1 MSKSMKKIQ
10 QIVPKETEVKDI
22 KRKIITQHATK
33 LFIDYCKEQ
42 FEKQSNII
50 VSNDKV
56 IIKHKKLN
64 IICSIIN
71 NNVINISIYQNIK
84 KTSDSLDKITP
95 DISIN
100 FNLKNSQIKDN
111 IIQLVNNIAT
121 KAIPFDILTNELV
134 KYSVKKILI

>member
-1 MSKSMKKIQ
+1 MYKSMKKIQ

-22 KRKIITQHATK
+22 KRKVITQHATK

-71 NNVINISIYQNIK
+71 NNVINISIYQNVK

>member
-71 NNVINISIYQNIK
+71 NNVINISIYQNVK
-84 KTSDSLDKITP
+84 KMSDSLDKITP